1 MKRKGKKFTRFFQSL
16 RTWVQSLWSR
26 KTHQLRNKQPS
37 GPSLDSQAPARESA
51 ETPKLHDQNSVQ
63 CKPSPFTPNAD
74 TAKVGDAAD
83 IAEPA
88 EDANRPVE
96 QADVVPPD
104 VSSDGVYEPNSDA
117 VDAADGQDRSS
128 NRWSEQASTKNA
140 ESGGI
145 ANADYSNQVFS
156 PESTTPI
163 SDSHENSSSDSPENK
178 RSEPN
183 SAPSDPNKYRN
194 VPHSNADI
202 GGSSQP
208 ALGDPVPESLERTE
222 QSEDDAL
229 NESLESARGKG
240 EGKEPRT
247 RSPRNIPGR
256 RNGSTHLP
264 NQDKDDS
271 KDRSTFRPKPEL
283 KCRKADSLQWEVVLS
298 TAEECGIK
306 EVRHDDKH
314 LEMVDGECSLPSLA
328 GNLYIVYE
336 DRETDELSLF
346 NGMPLMFKL
355 RNNWSGHGRKVG
367 GLTNGHYIVIV
378 PSCWSRKG
386 HIPVE
391 ASGCTD
397 TGYKAHYFHV
407 TQDSSTDDVGGFAEY
422 DMSLTD
428 SYIELEGCRV
438 YDDSDEGELFV
449 GAIPKLKTISDVVWV
464 RIGEEKKD
472 GWGKNFKLTDQ
483 PTDQSLAEVLDG
495 RQGRFYIRV
504 YDDDVKLLDSDE
516 FRYLR
521 DLREISV
528 NGEAYTE
535 NTLLVP
541 PYSGRERTELRFIGE
556 NGHNIRPILPQSV
569 TNAKVRQDG
578 VVIVDPD
585 PNADTIPCDLNA
597 CGVNTVRSVVK
608 LSRVWWQI
616 DAGEGI
622 PDKWKDTPL
631 VTTQAKLREYA
642 ESDAMIRVRLPRRI
656 SSVRVGFGGNSHRT
670 LKTGETDEFRNCRET
685 ELQLNRFIDDSELD
699 PNQPLNEDASLDI
712 QFERTVLKLV
722 QIRVDHTPEIIS
734 FTSKPSEI
742 TIGRKVTLHWKTR
755 STESCN
761 VIISPEIGRVT
772 TSGNE
777 EITLY
782 ETLKFTLRLEAVGF
796 KETAKSVTVKV
807 HPLKDYDGALLTACE
822 IRTRLQ
828 TKGVTSESI
837 CADLNLTKRCVEDF
851 LNGKYRTGRYHSK
864 DDTVSNIETL
874 YEDMSDYACDP
885 QKYADD
891 AKVRKER
898 RRAITTKRN
907 RDLLLGADS

>member
-1 MKRKGKKFTRFFQSL
+1 MEKQRKVFNRFIQSL
-16 RTWVQSLWSR
+16 YKWVQSLWTLR
-26 KTHQLRNKQPS
+26 TRQLRRKQFS
-37 GPSLDSQAPARESA
+37 GSDS
-51 ETPKLHDQNSVQ
+51 PKTRHV
-63 CKPSPFTPNAD
+63 
-74 TAKVGDAAD
+74 KVLE
-83 IAEPA
+83 EPA
-88 EDANRPVE
+88 EDAIRPIE
-96 QADVVPPD
+96 KPDTDPTDVISV
-104 VSSDGVYEPNSDA
+104 GNYEPKNEA
-117 VDAADGQDRSS
+117 VDEDGQNLTSKR
-128 NRWSEQASTKNA
+128 QAKKASTKDTEFA
-140 ESGGI
+140 GI
-145 ANADYSNQVFS
+145 ANGDHADKVF
-156 PESTTPI
+156 PQNPTIPI
-163 SDSHENSSSDSPENK
+163 SDDPEKPPSDSDPSEDP
-178 RSEPN
+178 RSVSDSTPAQPN
-183 SAPSDPNKYRN
+183 GDRQDP
-194 VPHSNADI
+194 HDNADD
-202 GGSSQP
+202 GSSAQPDLDDP
-208 ALGDPVPESLERTE
+208 ALESLEKIE
-222 QSEDDAL
+222 PSEKDAL
-229 NESLESARGKG
+229 DESLDSAGGQGEKRESKSTLPSFPAPLEPPASDDG
-240 EGKEPRT
+240 EREGIKP
-247 RSPRNIPGR
+247 SGPRNIPGR
-256 RNGSTHLP
+256 RNGSTRSP
-264 NQDKDDS
+264 SRDKDDS
-271 KDRSTFRPKPEL
+271 SDKSTFRPKPEL
-283 KCRKADSLQWEVVLS
+283 IFRKADSLQWEVVLS
-298 TAEECGIK
+298 AAEEHGIK
-306 EVRHDDKH
+306 EVRHDDEH
-314 LEMVDGECSLPSLA
+314 LEMVNGEYSLPSLA
-328 GNLYIVYE
+328 GNLYIIYE

-346 NGMPLMFKL
+346 NGTPLMFKL

-367 GLTNGHYIVIV
+367 GLTNGHYIIIV

-391 ASGCTD
+391 AAGCTD
-397 TGYKAHYFHV
+397 TGFKAHYFHV

-422 DMSLTD
+422 DLSLTD
-428 SYIELEGCRV
+428 SYFELEGCRV
-438 YDDSDEGELFV
+438 YDDSDEGGFFV
-449 GAIPKLKTISDVVWV
+449 GAIPKLKTMSGVVWV

-472 GWGKNFKLTDQ
+472 GWSKNFKPTDQ

-521 DLREISV
+521 NLREISV
-528 NGEAYTE
+528 NGEVYTK

-541 PYSGRERTELRFIGE
+541 PYSGGERTELRFIGE
-556 NGHNIRPILPQSV
+556 NGHNIRPIIPQSV

-578 VVIVDPD
+578 AVIVDPD
-585 PNADTIPCDLNA
+585 PDADTIPCDLNA
-597 CGVNTVRSVVK
+597 GGVNTVRSVVM
-608 LSRVWWQI
+608 LPRVWWQI

-642 ESDAMIRVRLPRRI
+642 EADAMIRVRLPRRI
-656 SSVRVGFGGNSHRT
+656 SSIRVGFGGNPDRT
-670 LKTGETDEFRNCRET
+670 LKTGETDEIRNCRET

-742 TIGRKVTLHWKTR
+742 TIGSKVTLHWKTR

-761 VIISPEIGRVT
+761 VYISPEIGRVLPNG
-772 TSGNE
+772 SE

-807 HPLKDYDGALLTACE
+807 HPLIDYDGALLTACE
-822 IRTRLQ
+822 IRTLLKL
-828 TKGVTSESI
+828 KGVTSESI
-837 CADLNLTKRCVEDF
+837 SADLNLTKRYVEDF
-851 LNGKYRTGRYHSK
+851 LNGKYRTGRYQSK
-864 DDTVSNIETL
+864 DDTVSDIETL

-907 RDLLLGADS
+907 RDRLLGADS